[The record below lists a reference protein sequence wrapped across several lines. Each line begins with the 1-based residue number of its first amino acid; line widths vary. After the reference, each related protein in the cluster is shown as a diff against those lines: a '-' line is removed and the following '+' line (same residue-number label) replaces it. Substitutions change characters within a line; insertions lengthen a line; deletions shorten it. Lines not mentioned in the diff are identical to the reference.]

1 MFKNIFR
8 PTSQPAVE
16 NPPAYNEVVKVE
28 EPASLP
34 GLRVAA
40 KIKRITDL

>member
-28 EPASLP
+28 EP

-40 KIKRITDL
+40 KTKRITVV